1 MNRFQIKE
9 IRDLLEYN
17 KNGFF
22 VEEITD
28 DYISATHLDDE
39 TGTLYKV
46 FPNEKCPE
54 CESYLLFN
62 DETAEFICL
71 NKDCLYTNIVLTPP
85 QIVQESIYSPMT
97 FIDLDEEQ
105 AFKESTLGLILDDEN
120 K

>member
-1 MNRFQIKE
+1 MDRFQIKE

-28 DYISATHLDDE
+28 DYISATHLDDK

-62 DETAEFICL
+62 DETAKFICL
-71 NKDCLYTNIVLTPP
+71 NKDCLYTNIVLTLP
-85 QIVQESIYSPMT
+85 QIIQEVIYMPMMC
-97 FIDLDEEQ
+97 IDLNEEQ
-105 AFKESTLGLILDDEN
+105 AFKESTLGMILDDEN
-120 K
+120 E